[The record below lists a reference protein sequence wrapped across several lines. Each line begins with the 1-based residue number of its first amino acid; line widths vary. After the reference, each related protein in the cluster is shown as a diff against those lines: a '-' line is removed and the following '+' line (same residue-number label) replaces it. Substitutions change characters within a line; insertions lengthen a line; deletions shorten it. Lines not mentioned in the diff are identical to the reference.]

1 MFKRFNRI
9 LAALP
14 LLFVA
19 ATGGTALAAADLA
32 VSMTA
37 PSAPTVYASASYSVV
52 VNNIGN
58 QNANNV
64 SLTIALP
71 TTGSAPTNTVLGT
84 LGPWSTGCS
93 KSGTNLVCSL
103 GTINKNKSKS
113 VSFTMALPYSSAP
126 IVFTANATTTNS
138 ENSYTNNSASRT
150 VGLSFYANTVDTSG
164 GFATVENDHCTGT
177 NLTSW
182 FICTLFPSSI
192 SGHTA
197 LYFPDG
203 TITFPG
209 EDPLYTGTWS
219 MPNSTTLNFTY
230 AYDGVVVA
238 TFTGR
243 GVTNGCFEGI
253 TTFVPNNGYNSGYLV
268 CP

>member
-1 MFKRFNRI
+1 MFKRLNRI

-14 LLFVA
+14 LFFVA
-19 ATGGTALAAADLA
+19 AIGGPALAASDLT
-32 VSMTA
+32 VSITA
-37 PSAPTVYASASYSVV
+37 PASPTVYQTASYSVV

-71 TTGSAPTNTVLGT
+71 TTGSSPTNTVLGT
-84 LGPWSTGCS
+84 LGTWSSGCS
-93 KSGTNLVCSL
+93 RSGTNLVCAL
-103 GTINKNKSKS
+103 GTINRNKSKS

-126 IVFTANATTTNS
+126 IVFNANATTTNS
-138 ENSYTNNSASRT
+138 ENSYSNNSASRT
-150 VGLSFYANTVDTSG
+150 VALTYYANTVDTSG

-192 SGHTA
+192 SSHTA
-197 LYFPDG
+197 LFFPDG
-203 TITFPG
+203 SITFPG
-209 EDPLYTGTWS
+209 EDPAYTGTWS
-219 MPNSTTLNFTY
+219 MPNATTLVFDYFENGTL
-230 AYDGVVVA
+230 VA
-238 TFTGR
+238 SFSGR

-253 TTFVPNNGYNSGYLV
+253 TSFFPPNGYNSGYLV

>member
-19 ATGGTALAAADLA
+19 ATGGTALAASDLT

-37 PSAPTVYASASYSVV
+37 PTSPTVYQSASYSVLV
-52 VNNIGN
+52 KNIGN

-71 TTGSAPTNTVLGT
+71 TTGSSPTNTILGNLGT
-84 LGPWSTGCS
+84 WSSSCS
-93 KSGTNLVCSL
+93 KVGTNLVCAL
-103 GTINKNKSKS
+103 GTINRNKSKS
-113 VSFTMALPYSSAP
+113 VSFTLALPYSSAP
-126 IVFTANATTTNS
+126 IVISANATTSSS

-150 VGLSFYANTVDTSG
+150 VALTFYANTIDTSG

-182 FICTLFPSSI
+182 FICSLFPSSI
-192 SGHTA
+192 SSHTT
-197 LYFPDG
+197 LYYPDG
-203 TITFPG
+203 
-209 EDPLYTGTWS
+209 S
-219 MPNSTTLNFTY
+219 
-230 AYDGVVVA
+230 
-238 TFTGR
+238 
-243 GVTNGCFEGI
+243 
-253 TTFVPNNGYNSGYLV
+253 
-268 CP
+268 